1 MGVLD
6 LQTDLKSLKYGQ
18 DRPNGG
24 SSGQPYIQTDIRTV
38 DATFSGTNL
47 TLYDDGLVRGGM
59 VAATNASAVDTRRIA
74 KFFTDT
80 PKGPLFLVKQVG
92 LQLSNPQL
100 ERKGDT
106 TERYIGPSRTYN
118 LGINTLAQV
127 PLTAFG
133 EHIVRQGL
141 LPISDPDSYYE
152 SVATANNLQNDSKDN
167 RLLKLL
173 NRVVGNPSETVI
185 NKYVGGPGS
194 AYGIGNT
201 LILRAQT
208 PGYKGIIVDYSNDSA
223 GFPLVDGQRQAF
235 TYINPD
241 TYNGGVSSDLGQRNR
256 FSQWNKTRHIGGVEY
271 LNKGLSD
278 VFYDN
283 VTDPNE
289 LAKAVDQ
296 SVYGNN
302 PTSQSLQNSID
313 YAGNSRVTKDTIKIT
328 QTADF
333 GISNLSGSIFNGG
346 KSFDL
351 LGGVINENTPTFF
364 FVGENVDK
372 VQLYAGLSRE
382 TVDTVKVR
390 DNADFGISKL
400 TGSIFASQEFDLKTE
415 VNNLD
420 INPSLYNFIASNSDT
435 GSHDRK
441 SGLPAIENSND
452 LVKDGPSNY
461 PSVDNNGLK
470 QLDLPQTAYNFV
482 NPNLKTYSTIT
493 SQNSKVTSISQT
505 TPGGKFTTQPV
516 IIDRGNSKYQYN
528 TGAKLVFNRSNDT
541 NVASDSLALVF
552 RPIGAFTGTGA
563 EIKFLAYITDYTD
576 TFDSTWSDTKYV
588 GRAEKFYIFNE
599 FKRSVSLGFNIP
611 CFSKSELTSNHQK
624 LNTLA
629 SVLAGQYNSSGLLG
643 GVITRLTVGNYV
655 ANQPGIITNLSFNP
669 IEGSSWDLDDKLA
682 FYIKVSFGFTLIHDG
697 LQQYGYNFI
706 NV

>member
-106 TERYIGPSRTYN
+106 TEKYIGPSRTYN

-141 LPISDPDSYYE
+141 LPINDPDIYYE
-152 SVATANNLQNDSKDN
+152 SVVTANNTQNDSKNN

-173 NRVVGNPSETVI
+173 NKFSDEPSETVI

-194 AYGIGNT
+194 IYGIGNT
-201 LILRAQT
+201 LVLRATT
-208 PGYKGIIVDYSNDSA
+208 PIDNGALLEIANNNAGLALFDDQRQPFSYVDSSIFRGIIFNALGQSNARSEKNRTRYIGGIEYSNRGLKSIFAD
-223 GFPLVDGQRQAF
+223 
-235 TYINPD
+235 IN
-241 TYNGGVSSDLGQRNR
+241 NDLDAVAQ
-256 FSQWNKTRHIGGVEY
+256 
-271 LNKGLSD
+271 
-278 VFYDN
+278 
-283 VTDPNE
+283 
-289 LAKAVDQ
+289 AVDQ

-302 PTSQSLQNSID
+302 PTSQSLQNSIN

-351 LGGVINENTPTFF
+351 LGDVINSNTPTFF

-390 DNADFGISKL
+390 DNADFEISKL
-400 TGSIFASQEFDLKTE
+400 SGSIFASQEFNLRTE

-420 INPSLYNFIASNSDT
+420 INPSLYNFIASNNDT

>member
-74 KFFTDT
+74 KFFTDA

-141 LPISDPDSYYE
+141 LPINDPDTYYE
-152 SVATANNLQNDSKDN
+152 SVVTANNLQNDSKDN

-313 YAGNSRVTKDTIKIT
+313 YAGNSRVTKNTIKIT

-390 DNADFGISKL
+390 DNTDFGISKL

-470 QLDLPQTAYNFV
+470 QLDLSQTAYNFV
-482 NPNLKTYSTIT
+482 NPNLKTYTTISDEIKKQT
-493 SQNSKVTSISQT
+493 SKGAPLIHTNIGG
-505 TPGGKFTTQPV
+505 PG
-516 IIDRGNSKYQYN
+516 KYIYN
-528 TGAKLVFNRSNDT
+528 TGTKNVFNRFNDISI
-541 NVASDSLALVF
+541 VADTLALVF
-552 RPIGAFTGTGA
+552 DPIAAHSKTTP
-563 EIKFLAYITDYTD
+563 IKFLGYITDYTD
-576 TFDSTWSDTKYV
+576 TFDSSWNDVKYV

-599 FKRSVSLGFNIP
+599 FKRSINLGFNIP
-611 CFSKSELTSNHQK
+611 CLKKNELISKHK
-624 LNTLA
+624 DLNRLA
-629 SVLAGQYNSSGLLG
+629 SILAGEYSSDGLLG
-643 GVITRLTVGNYV
+643 GIITKLTVGNYIN
-655 ANQPGIITNLSFNP
+655 AQPGIITNLSFNP

-682 FYIKVSFGFTLIHDG
+682 FYIKVSLGFTLIHDG
-697 LQQYGYNFI
+697 VQEYNYSFI
-706 NV
+706 NA